1 MSAPK
6 FLEVAKWDDAQA
18 KDYFEKI
25 RWPDGPRCPKCGSL
39 DHWTINRRNPGK
51 NQVTK
56 LYRCKACKKQYTVT
70 VGTIFEDS
78 HIPFHKWMV
87 AIHLMCSS
95 KKGMSALQIA
105 RELDMEKSYRHVWF
119 MCHRIREAMRDKSF
133 AKLSG
138 TVEADETYLYPK
150 RPRGHPVWKER
161 IKDEIEMGLRPP
173 TKRKSPY
180 ADKPMVFG
188 ILERGG
194 SVRTM
199 VATQATAKELQPLI
213 RGFVDVPRTHLMTDG
228 AKAYKAMGKEI
239 QHDVV
244 DHELTYVAP
253 GDVHTQNIDGYW
265 SLLKR
270 GLYGTFHHVNVP
282 YLPSYLN
289 EFEYRFNRRGVSD
302 SERFASL
309 MEQTKGRVTW
319 NCETPL
325 AENPYA

>member
-1 MSAPK
+1 MSALTL
-6 FLEVAKWDDAQA
+6 LEIAKWDDGQCREHL
-18 KDYFEKI
+18 EKV

-39 DHWTINRRNPGK
+39 EHWTINRRKPGK
-51 NQVTK
+51 NQVAR

-78 HIPFHKWMV
+78 HIPLHKWFV
-87 AIHLMCSS
+87 AIHLICSS

-105 RELDMEKSYRHVWF
+105 RELDMETSYRHVWF

-133 AKLSG
+133 PKLSG
-138 TVEADETYLYPK
+138 TVEADETYIYPK
-150 RPRGHPVWKER
+150 RPRGHRVWQEH
-161 IKDEIEMGLRPP
+161 IKDEEQMGLRSK

-180 ADKPMVFG
+180 AGKPMVFG
-188 ILERGG
+188 LLERGG

-199 VATQATAKELQPLI
+199 LATEATARELQPLI
-213 RGFVDVPRTHLMTDG
+213 RGFVDVPHAHLMTDG
-228 AKAYKAMGKEI
+228 HRAYKAIAKEMP
-239 QHDVV
+239 HGVV

-253 GDVHTQNIDGYW
+253 GGVHTQNIDGYW

-270 GLYGTFHHVNVP
+270 GLYGSFHHVNVE

-289 EFEYRFNRRGVSD
+289 EFEYRFNRRKVSD
-302 SERFASL
+302 AARFASL
-309 MEQTKGRVTW
+309 VGQTKGRLTW
-319 NCETPL
+319 YCQKPQ